1 MRKWD
6 GLRDE
11 SGKSFSPTE
20 LYEVGRRDKSST
32 FVLFPL
38 NIPHWEWLHELRK
51 HLIGPS
57 QCGLLQ
63 ETKTF
68 RQTPRLVHGIFV

>member
-32 FVLFPL
+32 FVPFPL
-38 NIPHWEWLHELRK
+38 
-51 HLIGPS
+51 
-57 QCGLLQ
+57 
-63 ETKTF
+63 
-68 RQTPRLVHGIFV
+68 IFHIESGFMS